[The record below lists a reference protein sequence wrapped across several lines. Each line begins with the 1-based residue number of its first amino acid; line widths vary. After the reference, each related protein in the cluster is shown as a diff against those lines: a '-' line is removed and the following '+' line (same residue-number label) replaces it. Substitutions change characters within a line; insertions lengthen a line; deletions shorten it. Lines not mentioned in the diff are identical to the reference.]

1 MTQPPADLSSLIA
14 RNRPRYRTATEFVE
28 AALREAILSGVLPGG
43 LPLRQEELATA
54 FGVSRMPVR
63 EALRQLEA
71 RALVEFHPHRGAVVV
86 EISAEDSA
94 DIGAIR
100 AALEPAALRLSLPH
114 LTATDLDLAEELIA
128 EMDAEADPG
137 RMGELNRRFH
147 MTLYAR
153 AGQPRLLALTEQHL
167 AAADRYLRFQF
178 AALGY
183 HPRSQDEH
191 GALLAACRRGDA
203 DAACALVVQHVA
215 LAGEQLTAFL
225 RDRPATPP
233 PATPEA

>member
-1 MTQPPADLSSLIA
+1 MTQSPFDLSDLIA
-14 RNRPRYRTATEFVE
+14 RNRPRFRTATEFVE

-43 LPLRQEELATA
+43 LPLRQEELAAA

-71 RALVEFHPHRGAVVV
+71 RALVEFHPHRGAVVM
-86 EISAEDSA
+86 EISAQDAA
-94 DIGAIR
+94 DISAIR
-100 AALEPAALRLSLPH
+100 AALEPAALRLSLPR
-114 LTATDLDLAEELIA
+114 LTRDDLALATDLIA
-128 EMDAEADPG
+128 EMDAEDDPG

-153 AGQPRLLALTEQHL
+153 AGRSRLLALTEQHL

-191 GALLAACRRGDA
+191 NALLTACRERDT
-203 DAACALVVQHVA
+203 DRACALVTRHIA
-215 LAGEQLTAFL
+215 AAEELLTRFL
-225 RDRPATPP
+225 TERATHGG
-233 PATPEA
+233 

>member
-1 MTQPPADLSSLIA
+1 MTAPFDLASVID
-14 RNRPRYRTATEFVE
+14 RVRPRFRTTTEFVE
-28 AALREAILSGVLPGG
+28 AALREAILSGVIPGG
-43 LPLRQEELATA
+43 VPLRQEDLAA
-54 FGVSRMPVR
+54 SFGVSRMPVR

-71 RALVEFHPHRGAVVV
+71 RALVEFHPHRGAVVA
-86 EISAEDSA
+86 EISAGDAA
-94 DIGAIR
+94 DISAIR

-114 LTATDLDLAEELIA
+114 LTAADFALAEELVA
-128 EMDAEADPG
+128 EMDAEEDPG

-153 AGQPRLLALTEQHL
+153 AGRPRLLALTEQHL

-191 GALLAACRRGDA
+191 CALLAACRVGNVE
-203 DAACALVVQHVA
+203 AACAAVTRHVVQGGEKLA
-215 LAGEQLTAFL
+215 EFLAG
-225 RDRPATPP
+225 RR
-233 PATPEA
+233 

>member
-1 MTQPPADLSSLIA
+1 MTHAPDLTALIE
-14 RNRPRYRTATEFVE
+14 RNRPRFRTATEFVE
-28 AALREAILSGVLPGG
+28 AAMREAILSGALPGG
-43 LPLRQEELATA
+43 APLRQEELATA

-71 RALVEFHPHRGAVVV
+71 RALVEFHPHRGAVVA
-86 EISAEDSA
+86 EISAGDSA

-100 AALEPAALRLSLPH
+100 AALEPAALRLSLPR
-114 LTATDLDLAEELIA
+114 LSTADLALAEELIA

-153 AGQPRLLALTEQHL
+153 AGRPRLLALVEQHL

-191 GALLAACRRGDA
+191 RALLAACRAGDA
-203 DAACALVVQHVA
+203 AAACKAVIEHVTA
-215 LAGEQLTAFL
+215 AEEQLTAFL
-225 RDRPATPP
+225 SGRKG
-233 PATPEA
+233 

>member
-1 MTQPPADLSSLIA
+1 MPPASDARPSALTAVALSAVIE
-14 RNRPRYRTATEFVE
+14 RNRRHFRTATEFVE
-28 AALREAILSGVLPGG
+28 AAMREGILTGALPAGA
-43 LPLRQEELATA
+43 PLRQEELAAA

-71 RALVEFHPHRGAVVV
+71 RALVEFHPHRGAVVA
-86 EISAEDSA
+86 EISAADSA
-94 DIGAIR
+94 DISAIR
-100 AALEPAALRLSLPH
+100 AALEPAALRLSLPR
-114 LTATDLDLAEELIA
+114 LTAGDFTLAEELIG
-128 EMDAEADPG
+128 EMDAETDPG

-153 AGQPRLLALTEQHL
+153 AGRPRLLALAEQHL

-191 GALLAACRRGDA
+191 RALLAACRAGNA
-203 DAACALVVQHVA
+203 DAACAAVVNHI
-215 LAGEQLTAFL
+215 LAAEKLLTAFL
-225 RDRPATPP
+225 GERGS
-233 PATPEA
+233 

>member
-1 MTQPPADLSSLIA
+1 MTQPANLAALIE
-14 RNRPRYRTATEFVE
+14 RNRPHFRTATEFVE
-28 AALREAILSGVLPGG
+28 AAMREAILNGTLPAGA
-43 LPLRQEELATA
+43 PLRQEELATA

-71 RALVEFHPHRGAVVV
+71 RALVEFHPHRGAVVA

-100 AALEPAALRLSLPH
+100 AALEPAALRLSLPR
-114 LTATDLDLAEELIA
+114 LGPADFALAGELIA
-128 EMDAEADPG
+128 EMDAETDPG

-147 MTLYAR
+147 MTLYSR
-153 AGQPRLLALTEQHL
+153 AGRPRLLDLVEQHL

-191 GALLAACRRGDA
+191 HALLAACRAGDA
-203 DAACALVVQHVA
+203 DAACAAVVDHVMAAEA
-215 LAGEQLTAFL
+215 LLTAFL
-225 RDRPATPP
+225 GERHPP
-233 PATPEA
+233 PR